1 MFKSNFIRK
10 KLDLEWTLRFTMKMR
25 CILVKIKEVSNM
37 YHITTDTLR
46 YYEKEGLLGP
56 VQKDASG
63 IRNYQEQDLK
73 QLEFVLC
80 MRSADIPIPEL
91 RRYLLLNRQGDK
103 TKKERRSILTAQLE
117 RIDKR
122 MAELETVRKK
132 LKEKI
137 KYYDEHES

>member
-1 MFKSNFIRK
+1 M
-10 KLDLEWTLRFTMKMR
+10 
-25 CILVKIKEVSNM
+25 KIKEVSNM
-37 YHITTDTLR
+37 YYITTDTLR

-103 TKKERRSILTAQLE
+103 TKKERRSILTTQLE

-137 KYYDEHES
+137 KYYDEHKS

>member
-1 MFKSNFIRK
+1 
-10 KLDLEWTLRFTMKMR
+10 
-25 CILVKIKEVSNM
+25 
-37 YHITTDTLR
+37 
-46 YYEKEGLLGP
+46 
-56 VQKDASG
+56 
-63 IRNYQEQDLK
+63 
-73 QLEFVLC
+73 

-103 TKKERRSILTAQLE
+103 TKKERRSILTTQLE

-137 KYYDEHES
+137 KYYDEHKS

>member
-25 CILVKIKEVSNM
+25 WILVKIKEVSNM

-46 YYEKEGLLGP
+46 YYEKEGLLEP

-103 TKKERRSILTAQLE
+103 TKKERRSILTTQLE

-137 KYYDEHES
+137 KYYDEHKS

>member
-1 MFKSNFIRK
+1 
-10 KLDLEWTLRFTMKMR
+10 
-25 CILVKIKEVSNM
+25 M

-91 RRYLLLNRQGDK
+91 RRYLFLNRQGDK
-103 TKKERRSILTAQLE
+103 TKKERRSILTTQLE

>member
-1 MFKSNFIRK
+1 M
-10 KLDLEWTLRFTMKMR
+10 
-25 CILVKIKEVSNM
+25 KIKEVSNI
-37 YHITTDTLR
+37 YHISTDTLR

-56 VQKDASG
+56 ITKDRSG

-91 RRYLLLNRQGDK
+91 RRYLELNREGPS
-103 TKKERRSILTAQLE
+103 TKKERRKILTTQLE

-122 MAELETVRKK
+122 ISELETVRKK